1 METKAHGKPY
11 ARLLGM
17 TILHFMAMYGLM
29 YAMVATAADI
39 FPNNNQLYMAALMT
53 SPMLLIELWLMG
65 GMYPRKAVNAVLILA
80 GLVLLGGSFLLIRQ
94 QTLIDDRQFLKSMI
108 PHHSGAILMCGEA
121 PIRDP
126 EVRALC
132 TGIIESQAREIRIMK
147 AKLMAMDAG
156 AG

>member
-65 GMYPRKAVNAVLILA
+65 GMYPRK
-80 GLVLLGGSFLLIRQ
+80 
-94 QTLIDDRQFLKSMI
+94 SMI